1 MDPFSLAIIAST
13 FAAGF
18 SGGEQKED
26 PRGGSGGQDIAT
38 QKKLGFVSSN
48 LFRSGATA
56 YTKTRGTDKLPFES
70 APEFGKMKSVS
81 ERTRPTRFTAPPT
94 SRPTGYSNVDIQNAM
109 RMLSNSTNKDIIR
122 LIPIETIQ
130 PIKKQTKTIA
140 LGSSD
145 LGKIK

>member
-81 ERTRPTRFTAPPT
+81 ERTSPTRFTAPPQADQQGILT
-94 SRPTGYSNVDIQNAM
+94 
-109 RMLSNSTNKDIIR
+109 
-122 LIPIETIQ
+122 LIFKMQ
-130 PIKKQTKTIA
+130 
-140 LGSSD
+140 
-145 LGKIK
+145 

>member
-18 SGGEQKED
+18 SGGEQKGD

-56 YTKTRGTDKLPFES
+56 YTKTRGKDKLPFES

-81 ERTRPTRFTAPPT
+81 EQVPQGLPHPPQADQQGILT
-94 SRPTGYSNVDIQNAM
+94 
-109 RMLSNSTNKDIIR
+109 
-122 LIPIETIQ
+122 LIFKMQ
-130 PIKKQTKTIA
+130 
-140 LGSSD
+140 
-145 LGKIK
+145 